1 MVCYVFCA
9 ATECTYGW
17 HRELR
22 PRLASA
28 RISDVE
34 VLLSKIDH
42 SIYCLSSTK
51 YSDVQPS
58 VRSEDIKERVRQW
71 FAQTRPLA
79 RIPLHQGRRLGSQS
93 GEGH

>member
-1 MVCYVFCA
+1 MGYHFLYYCVNTYIYGDLPALIDTFTMVCYVFYA

-34 VLLSKIDH
+34 VLLSSIDH
-42 SIYCLSSTK
+42 SIHCLSST
-51 YSDVQPS
+51 
-58 VRSEDIKERVRQW
+58 E
-71 FAQTRPLA
+71 
-79 RIPLHQGRRLGSQS
+79 
-93 GEGH
+93 